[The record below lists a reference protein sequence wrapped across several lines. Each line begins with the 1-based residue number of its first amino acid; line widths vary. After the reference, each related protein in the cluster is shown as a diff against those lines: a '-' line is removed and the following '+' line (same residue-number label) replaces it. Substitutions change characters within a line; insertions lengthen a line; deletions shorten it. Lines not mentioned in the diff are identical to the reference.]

1 MPHFWSI
8 ETVENPIYAVKRR
21 ELVSGSNLQLDRYKK
36 KAMNSISSYLLST
49 AVKVRIFGGS
59 LVGFQIC
66 FGFMEEAI
74 KILSERWEDDSF
86 PHLLNISS
94 ACRSNRVS
102 SVQRSDKRKRTKKKK
117 AEENWE
123 NSRHRRRS
131 NSEGGKSPTTALSP
145 HLDAIQGWIRKVHFH
160 VSDAKYLFL
169 FFSLFHYSV
178 LLINQQGREG
188 FFQAPCDFR
197 GYISTFRFLRMSLV
211 SLNVWHFNIPSV
223 YDLLRFITKDHVSR
237 LMWFFQDCKRFFKI
251 HFDRFGVQVSILII
265 GECFKSREEITR
277 HVLKFTSFFSLWDN
291 EIKTGV

>member
-1 MPHFWSI
+1 MAILSAFFNHRLKHLKLLPHFWSI

-117 AEENWE
+117 KKKAEEN
-123 NSRHRRRS
+123 
-131 NSEGGKSPTTALSP
+131 
-145 HLDAIQGWIRKVHFH
+145 
-160 VSDAKYLFL
+160 
-169 FFSLFHYSV
+169 
-178 LLINQQGREG
+178 
-188 FFQAPCDFR
+188 
-197 GYISTFRFLRMSLV
+197 
-211 SLNVWHFNIPSV
+211 
-223 YDLLRFITKDHVSR
+223 
-237 LMWFFQDCKRFFKI
+237 
-251 HFDRFGVQVSILII
+251 
-265 GECFKSREEITR
+265 
-277 HVLKFTSFFSLWDN
+277 
-291 EIKTGV
+291 

>member
-1 MPHFWSI
+1 
-8 ETVENPIYAVKRR
+8 
-21 ELVSGSNLQLDRYKK
+21 
-36 KAMNSISSYLLST
+36 MNSISSYLLST

-102 SVQRSDKRKRTKKKK
+102 SVQRSDKRKRTKKKQRK
-117 AEENWE
+117 IEKTVDIDDVPIRKGENPQ
-123 NSRHRRRS
+123 RRRS
-131 NSEGGKSPTTALSP
+131 LHTWMPFKAELEKSIFTFPMP
-145 HLDAIQGWIRKVHFH
+145 NICF
-160 VSDAKYLFL
+160 Y
-169 FFSLFHYSV
+169 FSLFHYSV

-211 SLNVWHFNIPSV
+211 SLN
-223 YDLLRFITKDHVSR
+223 L
-237 LMWFFQDCKRFFKI
+237 
-251 HFDRFGVQVSILII
+251 
-265 GECFKSREEITR
+265 
-277 HVLKFTSFFSLWDN
+277 
-291 EIKTGV
+291 